1 MFPVDSDT
9 EPKPKTET
17 KMKANRYDHINAA
30 MDLVLAC
37 GPVGR
42 DSIAREI
49 RLQADNGNADNCYE
63 LADKAIEHGLK
74 TGWLEVYD
82 GMEDAYVMRRG

>member
-1 MFPVDSDT
+1 MVSGCYLRSCNFTSLRNPLSL
-9 EPKPKTET
+9 
-17 KMKANRYDHINAA
+17 RR
-30 MDLVLAC
+30 
-37 GPVGR
+37 VGR

-49 RLQADNGNADNCYE
+49 RLQADNGNAGNGYE